1 MVRFLEQYFHRH
13 ISRILF
19 WNVVMLV
26 FVKIVIPQSVF
37 QVASIIDSIPVFNSR
52 EIIDVTNES
61 RVSGHLQPLKANSQL
76 DIAASEKLNDMAIKE
91 YFAHTS
97 PQGVTPWF
105 WIKKSQ
111 YSYSVAGENLAI
123 GFFTAKETVQAWLN
137 SPSHR
142 ANILNPK
149 YQDIGV
155 AVKGVQIGN
164 QKGTLVVQMFGLP
177 GIQTTV
183 PTTVALAKNP
193 NPIPT
198 STPQTAV
205 LTPTP
210 AIPTPQT
217 QGESTISTDINV
229 ATVQSPVSVKF
240 EDTENLT
247 KWSYKLNSIY
257 TTYAL
262 FIALLSMVTFLLFER
277 SRLTAMRMA
286 FNFALFA
293 LAVIIPVA
301 QVSFK
306 GLIF

>member
-1 MVRFLEQYFHRH
+1 MVQFLEKYFHQH
-13 ISRILF
+13 IGRILF

-26 FVKIVIPQSVF
+26 FVKIIIPQSVF
-37 QVASIIDSIPVFNSR
+37 QVASIIDNIPVFDSR
-52 EIIDVTNES
+52 EVISITNDS
-61 RVSGHLQPLKANSQL
+61 RISEHLQPLKANSEL

-97 PQGVTPWF
+97 PEGVTPWF

-111 YSYSVAGENLAI
+111 YSYSTAGENLAI

-142 ANILNPK
+142 ANIMNPK

-164 QKGTLVVQMFGLP
+164 QKGILVVQMFGLSAVQAVP
-177 GIQTTV
+177 
-183 PTTVALAKNP
+183 PTTVVLSKNP
-193 NPIPT
+193 NPVPT
-198 STPQTAV
+198 STPRLAV

-210 AIPTPQT
+210 TIPTPQA
-217 QGESTISTDINV
+217 QGESTVSTDTSI
-229 ATVQSPVSVKF
+229 ATVESPIPVKF
-240 EDTENLT
+240 EDTENIT
-247 KWSYKLNSIY
+247 KWSYRLNSVY

-262 FIALLSMVTFLLFER
+262 LVALLSMITFFLFER
-277 SRLTAMRMA
+277 SRLTAMRMV

-293 LAVIIPVA
+293 LALIIPIA
-301 QVSFK
+301 QISFK
-306 GLIF
+306 GFIF